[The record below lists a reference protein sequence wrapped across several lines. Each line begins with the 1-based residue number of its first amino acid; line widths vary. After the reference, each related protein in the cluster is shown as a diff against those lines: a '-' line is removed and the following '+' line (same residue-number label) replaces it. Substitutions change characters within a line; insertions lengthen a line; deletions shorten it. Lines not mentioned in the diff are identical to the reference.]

1 MSDDLRL
8 QIDVHARAS
17 GREAVDGLGQS
28 VDELGEHSTAAGR
41 EAAAASRGI
50 EGIGGAAQ
58 RAAASAVPAQN
69 AIRDSAQGISNQ
81 INLLTK
87 AYLAFQGGTA
97 LTGAAAD
104 LGRIADQY
112 ANLQARLQLVVGEG
126 EALQVALQGVEDV
139 ALSTHTALDST
150 ATLFAKISDAG
161 KALNIGLDG
170 SLALTETIAQAMQI
184 GAQSAQASDAAITQL
199 IQGLQSGVIRGDEF
213 NSIMEQAP
221 RLSKAMADGLGVTT
235 GELRKMAE
243 AGQLTSATVI
253 AALQGQARVIEEEFG
268 KLPATIGRALSDLS
282 TSWTVFIGGAD
293 EATGAS
299 KAAAEVIESLAKNL
313 DLVASALINS
323 GQAWLG
329 WKAYNIVA
337 EFLALRTAVAGA
349 AVATGTATAATVANT
364 TATAANTAAQL
375 ANNAARVGGT
385 AAATASSG
393 AVGKLAGALSL
404 VKGLLSLV
412 KGLSLAYLVTNLQ
425 DIGEWLGKTAYGF
438 TELAK
443 REKELERETRANAEA
458 SKAMAAADAERAQK
472 ARLAADAALG
482 LSVRSKQLVG
492 DFEELIKKGEKAG
505 DAIQKLGK
513 DLDVSSI
520 NGIAEAGAALDALA
534 RKGKL
539 SADQVRD
546 AWLGA
551 LPGKD
556 LRAFEAEANAAFD
569 GTAQGAARLAGAL
582 DAVLAEAV
590 KRTGKDLSELA
601 SGVGVGAQTAI
612 NDFDVLLERL
622 DEVEAKGLSV
632 GEVLAS
638 SLDQAG
644 KAAGTEAAMRAI
656 VERWEELGKQGLV
669 AGERLREGLD
679 GARARLDEL
688 APGINSVTEAWKALG
703 LKSQEELRRTAE
715 TATQA
720 YETILQSGTATPAQI
735 GAAFRRYAE
744 TVIEA
749 NGGVANHALII
760 QAAMRGLTIEV
771 DAAGKAI
778 VAAMG
783 SGADETERFGAAAER
798 AAGKVSKLKDAAD
811 RPQRNFSGTI
821 SGQVQRPGGGI
832 SGNIDIRQNDDE
844 LTPEQLRNA
853 NFTASE
859 IQDYYSK
866 KRLSNQDQ
874 AAGLVSRAVS
884 TQSID
889 HEQIGRSLGLA
900 GAEVKAFAASF
911 GDALKDEMAALQNK
925 LRAVNITSTEGYLT
939 EYSGSFERAKRRA
952 FDEARDAAARDARA
966 LVPASTHRVELVING
981 KTTAIDTASPDAA
994 ASLINALKELQGRA
1008 A

>member
-8 QIDVHARAS
+8 QIEVHARAS

-253 AALQGQARVIEEEFG
+253 AALQGQARVIEQEFG

-385 AAATASSG
+385 AAATASAG
-393 AVGKLAGALSL
+393 AVGKLAGA
-404 VKGLLSLV
+404 LSLV

-425 DIGEWLGKTAYGF
+425 DIGEWLGKAAYGL

-458 SKAMAAADAERAQK
+458 SKAMAEADAERAQK
-472 ARLAADAALG
+472 ARLADDAALG

-492 DFEELIKKGEKAG
+492 DFEELIKNGEKAG

-556 LRAFEAEANAAFD
+556 LRAFKAEANAAFD

-601 SGVGVGAQTAI
+601 SGVGVGAQAAI

-656 VERWEELGKQGLV
+656 VERWEDLGKQGLV

-749 NGGVANHALII
+749 NGGVANHALHH
-760 QAAMRGLTIEV
+760 
-771 DAAGKAI
+771 
-778 VAAMG
+778 
-783 SGADETERFGAAAER
+783 SGG
-798 AAGKVSKLKDAAD
+798 
-811 RPQRNFSGTI
+811 
-821 SGQVQRPGGGI
+821 
-832 SGNIDIRQNDDE
+832 
-844 LTPEQLRNA
+844 
-853 NFTASE
+853 
-859 IQDYYSK
+859 
-866 KRLSNQDQ
+866 
-874 AAGLVSRAVS
+874 
-884 TQSID
+884 
-889 HEQIGRSLGLA
+889 H
-900 GAEVKAFAASF
+900 
-911 GDALKDEMAALQNK
+911 
-925 LRAVNITSTEGYLT
+925 
-939 EYSGSFERAKRRA
+939 
-952 FDEARDAAARDARA
+952 ARA
-966 LVPASTHRVELVING
+966 DHRG
-981 KTTAIDTASPDAA
+981 
-994 ASLINALKELQGRA
+994 GRGRKGDCGGDGRRGG
-1008 A
+1008 

>member
-1 MSDDLRL
+1 
-8 QIDVHARAS
+8 
-17 GREAVDGLGQS
+17 
-28 VDELGEHSTAAGR
+28 
-41 EAAAASRGI
+41 
-50 EGIGGAAQ
+50 
-58 RAAASAVPAQN
+58 VPAQN

-126 EALQVALQGVEDV
+126 AALQVALQGVEDV

-253 AALQGQARVIEEEFG
+253 AALQGQARVIEQEFG

-385 AAATASSG
+385 AAATASAG
-393 AVGKLAGALSL
+393 AVGKLAAA
-404 VKGLLSLV
+404 LSLV

-425 DIGEWLGKTAYGF
+425 DIGEWLGKAAYGL

-458 SKAMAAADAERAQK
+458 SKAMAEADAERAQK
-472 ARLAADAALG
+472 ARLADDAALG

-492 DFEELIKKGEKAG
+492 DFEELIKNGEKAG

-612 NDFDVLLERL
+612 NDFDVLLKRL
-622 DEVEAKGLSV
+622 GEVEAKGLNV

-749 NGGVANHALII
+749 NGGVASDALII

-811 RPQRNFSGTI
+811 RPTKNLTGTFGGSVGQRGDFT
-821 SGQVQRPGGGI
+821 
-832 SGNIDIRQNDDE
+832 GNIDLRDNSGE
-844 LTPEQLRNA
+844 LSVAQLRAA
-853 NFTASE
+853 NKTESE
-859 IQDYYSK
+859 IQDYYSQR
-866 KRLSNQDQ
+866 RLSQQDQ
-874 AAGLVSRAVS
+874 AAGLVSRTA
-884 TQSID
+884 TNQSIN
-889 HEQIGRSLGLA
+889 HEDVGRSLGLT
-900 GAEVKAFAASF
+900 GAELQAFAARF
-911 GDALKDEMAALQNK
+911 GEALKDEMAALQNK

-981 KTTAIDTASPDAA
+981 KTTAIDTASPDSA

>member
-8 QIDVHARAS
+8 QIEVNARAS

-69 AIRDSAQGISNQ
+69 AIRDSAQGISDQ
-81 INLLTK
+81 IKLLTK

-126 EALQVALQGVEDV
+126 AALQVALQGVEDV

-253 AALQGQARVIEEEFG
+253 AALQGQARVIEQEFG

-299 KAAAEVIESLAKNL
+299 KAAAEAIESLAKNL
-313 DLVASALINS
+313 DFVASALINS

-364 TATAANTAAQL
+364 TATAANTAAQV

-385 AAATASSG
+385 AAATASAG
-393 AVGKLAGALSL
+393 AVGKLAAA
-404 VKGLLSLV
+404 LSLV

-425 DIGEWLGKTAYGF
+425 DIGEWLGKAAYGF

-492 DFEELIKKGEKAG
+492 DFEELIKKGRKSRRR
-505 DAIQKLGK
+505 DT
-513 DLDVSSI
+513 
-520 NGIAEAGAALDALA
+520 EAGQGSGRLEHQWHCRSRRGA
-534 RKGKL
+534 RCAG
-539 SADQVRD
+539 
-546 AWLGA
+546 
-551 LPGKD
+551 
-556 LRAFEAEANAAFD
+556 
-569 GTAQGAARLAGAL
+569 AQGQAFCRPGARRLAGC
-582 DAVLAEAV
+582 
-590 KRTGKDLSELA
+590 
-601 SGVGVGAQTAI
+601 
-612 NDFDVLLERL
+612 
-622 DEVEAKGLSV
+622 
-632 GEVLAS
+632 
-638 SLDQAG
+638 
-644 KAAGTEAAMRAI
+644 AAG
-656 VERWEELGKQGLV
+656 
-669 AGERLREGLD
+669 
-679 GARARLDEL
+679 
-688 APGINSVTEAWKALG
+688 
-703 LKSQEELRRTAE
+703 
-715 TATQA
+715 
-720 YETILQSGTATPAQI
+720 
-735 GAAFRRYAE
+735 
-744 TVIEA
+744 
-749 NGGVANHALII
+749 
-760 QAAMRGLTIEV
+760 
-771 DAAGKAI
+771 
-778 VAAMG
+778 
-783 SGADETERFGAAAER
+783 
-798 AAGKVSKLKDAAD
+798 
-811 RPQRNFSGTI
+811 
-821 SGQVQRPGGGI
+821 
-832 SGNIDIRQNDDE
+832 
-844 LTPEQLRNA
+844 
-853 NFTASE
+853 
-859 IQDYYSK
+859 
-866 KRLSNQDQ
+866 
-874 AAGLVSRAVS
+874 
-884 TQSID
+884 
-889 HEQIGRSLGLA
+889 
-900 GAEVKAFAASF
+900 
-911 GDALKDEMAALQNK
+911 
-925 LRAVNITSTEGYLT
+925 
-939 EYSGSFERAKRRA
+939 
-952 FDEARDAAARDARA
+952 
-966 LVPASTHRVELVING
+966 
-981 KTTAIDTASPDAA
+981 
-994 ASLINALKELQGRA
+994 
-1008 A
+1008 

>member
-8 QIDVHARAS
+8 QIEVNARAS

-126 EALQVALQGVEDV
+126 AALQVALQGVEDV

-253 AALQGQARVIEEEFG
+253 AALQGQAQVIEQEFG

-364 TATAANTAAQL
+364 TATAANTAAQV

-385 AAATASSG
+385 AAATASAG
-393 AVGKLAGALSL
+393 AVGKLAAA
-404 VKGLLSLV
+404 LSLV

-425 DIGEWLGKTAYGF
+425 DIGEWLGKTAYGL

-472 ARLAADAALG
+472 ALLAADAALG

-492 DFEELIKKGEKAG
+492 DFEELIKNGEKAG

-534 RKGKL
+534 R
-539 SADQVRD
+539 
-546 AWLGA
+546 
-551 LPGKD
+551 
-556 LRAFEAEANAAFD
+556 
-569 GTAQGAARLAGAL
+569 
-582 DAVLAEAV
+582 
-590 KRTGKDLSELA
+590 
-601 SGVGVGAQTAI
+601 
-612 NDFDVLLERL
+612 
-622 DEVEAKGLSV
+622 
-632 GEVLAS
+632 
-638 SLDQAG
+638 
-644 KAAGTEAAMRAI
+644 
-656 VERWEELGKQGLV
+656 EELGLNP
-669 AGERLREGLD
+669 
-679 GARARLDEL
+679 DEL
-688 APGINSVTEAWKALG
+688 GSPW
-703 LKSQEELRRTAE
+703 
-715 TATQA
+715 
-720 YETILQSGTATPAQI
+720 
-735 GAAFRRYAE
+735 GAATWSF
-744 TVIEA
+744 
-749 NGGVANHALII
+749 L
-760 QAAMRGLTIEV
+760 
-771 DAAGKAI
+771 
-778 VAAMG
+778 
-783 SGADETERFGAAAER
+783 
-798 AAGKVSKLKDAAD
+798 
-811 RPQRNFSGTI
+811 
-821 SGQVQRPGGGI
+821 
-832 SGNIDIRQNDDE
+832 
-844 LTPEQLRNA
+844 
-853 NFTASE
+853 
-859 IQDYYSK
+859 
-866 KRLSNQDQ
+866 
-874 AAGLVSRAVS
+874 
-884 TQSID
+884 
-889 HEQIGRSLGLA
+889 
-900 GAEVKAFAASF
+900 AFATGAIIPLLPF
-911 GDALKDEMAALQNK
+911 LLG
-925 LRAVNITSTEGYLT
+925 EGQ
-939 EYSGSFERAKRRA
+939 RA
-952 FDEARDAAARDARA
+952 FVTSMA
-966 LVPASTHRVELVING
+966 L
-981 KTTAIDTASPDAA
+981 AA
-994 ASLINALKELQGRA
+994 ASLFGVGATLSFFTGRSALASGLRMLAIGA
-1008 A
+1008 AAGAGIAAISGGSGWTGAAIGAVAGGVAGNIHGSRQQ

>member
-8 QIDVHARAS
+8 QIEVHARAS

-126 EALQVALQGVEDV
+126 AALQVALQGVEDV

-253 AALQGQARVIEEEFG
+253 AALQGQARVIEQEFG

-364 TATAANTAAQL
+364 TATAANTAAQV

-385 AAATASSG
+385 AAATASAG
-393 AVGKLAGALSL
+393 AVGKLAAA
-404 VKGLLSLV
+404 LSLV

-425 DIGEWLGKTAYGF
+425 DIGEWLGKAAYGF

-612 NDFDVLLERL
+612 NDFDVLLKRL
-622 DEVEAKGLSV
+622 GEVEAKGLNV

-811 RPQRNFSGTI
+811 RPTKNLTGTFGGSVGQRGDFT
-821 SGQVQRPGGGI
+821 
-832 SGNIDIRQNDDE
+832 GNIDLRDNSGE
-844 LTPEQLRNA
+844 LSVAQLRAA
-853 NFTASE
+853 NKTESE
-859 IQDYYSK
+859 IQDYYSQR
-866 KRLSNQDQ
+866 RLSQQDQ
-874 AAGLVSRAVS
+874 AAGLVSRTA
-884 TQSID
+884 TNQSIN
-889 HEQIGRSLGLA
+889 HEDVGRSLGLT
-900 GAEVKAFAASF
+900 GAELQAFAARF
-911 GDALKDEMAALQNK
+911 GEALKDEMAALQNK

-981 KTTAIDTASPDAA
+981 KTTAIDTASPDSA

>member
-8 QIDVHARAS
+8 QIEVHARAS

-253 AALQGQARVIEEEFG
+253 AALQGQARVIEQEFG

-385 AAATASSG
+385 AAATASAG
-393 AVGKLAGALSL
+393 AVGKLAGA
-404 VKGLLSLV
+404 LSLV

-425 DIGEWLGKTAYGF
+425 DIGEWLGKAAYGL

-458 SKAMAAADAERAQK
+458 SKAMAEADAERAQK
-472 ARLAADAALG
+472 ARLADDAALG

-492 DFEELIKKGEKAG
+492 DFEELIKNGEKAG

-556 LRAFEAEANAAFD
+556 LRAFKAEANAAFD

-601 SGVGVGAQTAI
+601 SGVGVGAQAAI

-656 VERWEELGKQGLV
+656 VERWEDLGKQGLV

-783 SGADETERFGAAAER
+783 GGADETERFGAAAER

>member
-8 QIDVHARAS
+8 QIEVNARAS

-126 EALQVALQGVEDV
+126 AALQVALQGVEDV

-385 AAATASSG
+385 AAATASAG
-393 AVGKLAGALSL
+393 AVGKLAGA
-404 VKGLLSLV
+404 LSLV

-601 SGVGVGAQTAI
+601 SGVGVGAQAAI

-811 RPQRNFSGTI
+811 RPTKNLTGTFGGSVGQRGDFT
-821 SGQVQRPGGGI
+821 
-832 SGNIDIRQNDDE
+832 GNIDLRDNSGE
-844 LTPEQLRNA
+844 LSVAQLRAA
-853 NFTASE
+853 NKTESE
-859 IQDYYSK
+859 IQDYYSQR
-866 KRLSNQDQ
+866 RLSQQDQ
-874 AAGLVSRAVS
+874 AAGLVSRTA
-884 TQSID
+884 TNQSIN
-889 HEQIGRSLGLA
+889 HEDVGRSLGLT
-900 GAEVKAFAASF
+900 GAELQAFAARF
-911 GDALKDEMAALQNK
+911 GEALKDEMAALQNK

-939 EYSGSFERAKRRA
+939 EYSGSFDRAKRRA

-981 KTTAIDTASPDAA
+981 KMTAIDTASPDAA